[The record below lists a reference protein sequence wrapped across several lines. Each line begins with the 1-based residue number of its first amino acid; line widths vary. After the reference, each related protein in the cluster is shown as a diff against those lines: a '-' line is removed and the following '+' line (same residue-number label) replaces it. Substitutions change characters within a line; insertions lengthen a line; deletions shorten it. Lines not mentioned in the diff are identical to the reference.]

1 LDQPAL
7 DIETFL
13 QRFARFG
20 VHLGLEASEQLLDAL
35 GNPHRRVPIIHVAGS
50 NGKGSVCA
58 YLSAVLTEAGYRV
71 GRYTSPHL
79 VSWTERICL
88 NEKPIG
94 REALWDTLHQVQAA
108 ITLIQS
114 TAPDFEI
121 TQFEVITAA
130 MWLYF
135 AQQKVDIAVVE
146 VGLGG
151 RLDATNVVDDPLVSV
166 ITSISLEHTER
177 LGSTLAAIA
186 TEKAGIIKPDCPA
199 IIGPLEPE
207 AAAVVHRATLENF
220 CATSYPLPAKDLGN
234 GWALYEGLEQY
245 DLGEEEVMYSQ
256 IALQYQLPLQGEIQ
270 LQNSALAVAALQ
282 ELRQQG
288 WKLDPSDIANGI
300 AKTSWPGRLQW
311 KIWRGHKILID
322 GAHNPASAAVLRQF
336 VDGLDRPNVHWV
348 MGMLSTK
355 GHREIFETLLRPGD
369 SLYLVPVPDHHSAPL
384 PALATLAASA
394 CSQLKTCDSFEDVK
408 PALLAAT
415 QAVAGREL
423 TVLCGSLYLVGHFL
437 DPGIE
442 ERRGADRRSP

>member
-58 YLSAVLTEAGYRV
+58 YLAAVLTEAGYRV
-71 GRYTSPHL
+71 GCYTSPHL

-94 REALWDTLHQVQAA
+94 REDLWDTLQQVQGA

-114 TAPDFEI
+114 TTPNFEI

-166 ITSISLEHTER
+166 ITSISLEHTDR

-186 TEKAGIIKPDCPA
+186 AEKAGIIKPDCPA
-199 IIGPLEPE
+199 IIGPLPPE

-220 CATSYPLPAKDLGN
+220 CATGYPPPARDMGN
-234 GWALYEGLEQY
+234 GWALYEGLEQF
-245 DLGEEEVMYSQ
+245 DLGEEEVMYSP

-270 LQNSALAVAALQ
+270 LQNSALAIAALQ

-288 WKLDPSDIANGI
+288 WSLDPIDIANGL
-300 AKTSWPGRLQW
+300 AKTRWPGRLQW

-322 GAHNPASAAVLRQF
+322 GAHNPASAQVLRQF
-336 VDGLDRPNVHWV
+336 VDSQSRPAVHWV
-348 MGMLSTK
+348 MGMLTTK

-369 SLYLVPVPDHHSAPL
+369 SLYLVPVPEHSSAPQA
-384 PALATLAASA
+384 ALANLAQAV
-394 CSQLKTCDSFEDVK
+394 CPELKACDSFEDVR
-408 PALLAAT
+408 PALVAAT
-415 QAVAGREL
+415 QAVVAREL

-437 DPGIE
+437 GQATGV
-442 ERRGADRRSP
+442 R

>member
-58 YLSAVLTEAGYRV
+58 YLAAVLTEAGYRV
-71 GRYTSPHL
+71 GCYTSPHL

-94 REALWDTLHQVQAA
+94 PEALWDTLQQVDAA
-108 ITLIQS
+108 ITLARAS
-114 TAPDFEI
+114 AGPDFEV

-166 ITSISLEHTER
+166 ITSISLEHTDR

-186 TEKAGIIKPDCPA
+186 AEKAGIIKPDCPA
-199 IIGPLEPE
+199 IIGPLPPE

-220 CATSYPLPAKDLGN
+220 CATGYPPPARDMGN
-234 GWALYEGLEQY
+234 GWALYEGLEQF
-245 DLGEEEVMYSQ
+245 DLGEEEVMYSP

-270 LQNSALAVAALQ
+270 LQNSALAIAALQ

-288 WKLDPSDIANGI
+288 WSLDPIDIANGL
-300 AKTSWPGRLQW
+300 AKTRWPGRLQW

-322 GAHNPASAAVLRQF
+322 GAHNPASAQVLRQF
-336 VDGLDRPNVHWV
+336 VDSQSRPAVHWV
-348 MGMLSTK
+348 MGMLTTK

-369 SLYLVPVPDHHSAPL
+369 SLYLVPVPEHSSAPQA
-384 PALATLAASA
+384 ALANLAQAV
-394 CSQLKTCDSFEDVK
+394 CPELKACDSFEDVR
-408 PALLAAT
+408 PALVAAT
-415 QAVAGREL
+415 QAVVAREL

-437 DPGIE
+437 GQATGV
-442 ERRGADRRSP
+442 R